1 MMDLMVGQGDTGR
14 SLTGAGVGL
23 RLVATVARDLTHRA
37 AHTNGD
43 LTELVGNPAAREVCL
58 PAIAESAGVA
68 RRLTRSVLRRH
79 WAHPEEFTD
88 DAELLVSELVGNAVQ
103 HAGAQVFGLR
113 LLRRRGWVRIE
124 VRDPSRSL
132 PCLLPVGDLDVTGR
146 GLFLVNRC
154 AQRWGVDLHP
164 GGKTTWC
171 EMRVT

>member
-1 MMDLMVGQGDTGR
+1 MVGQGDTGW
-14 SLTGAGVGL
+14 SQTETGGRL
-23 RLVATVARDLTHRA
+23 RLVATVASEVTHRA
-37 AHTNGD
+37 AYTEGD

-68 RRLTRSVLRRH
+68 RRLTRGILQRH

-88 DAELLVSELVGNAVQ
+88 EAELLVSELVGNAVR

-124 VRDPSRSL
+124 VRDPSRAL
-132 PCLLPVGDLDVTGR
+132 PCLLPVDSLDLSGR
-146 GLFLVNRC
+146 GLFLVNHY

-171 EMRVT
+171 EMRAV